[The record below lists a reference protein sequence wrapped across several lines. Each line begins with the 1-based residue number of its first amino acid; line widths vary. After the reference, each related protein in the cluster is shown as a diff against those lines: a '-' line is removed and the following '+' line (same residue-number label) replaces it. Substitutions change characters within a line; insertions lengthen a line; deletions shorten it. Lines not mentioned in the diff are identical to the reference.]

1 LAKVDAIRRAAA
13 IRLRPVLMTSAA
25 TVFGHLMLIFVTG
38 PGAAARNSI
47 GWVLVVGMAIGSVF
61 TLFVVPA
68 FYMLIAK
75 NHQAVVATRGVA
87 HRAEPAPTK

>member
-1 LAKVDAIRRAAA
+1 
-13 IRLRPVLMTSAA
+13 MTSAA

-47 GWVLVVGMAIGSVF
+47 GWVLVVGMAIGTIF

-68 FYMLIAK
+68 FYVLLAK
-75 NHQAVVATRGVA
+75 DHSKATVAQRAAIEPIPVAEVV
-87 HRAEPAPTK
+87 K

>member
-1 LAKVDAIRRAAA
+1 
-13 IRLRPVLMTSAA
+13 MTSAA

-38 PGAAARNSI
+38 PGAASRNSI
-47 GWVLVVGMAIGSVF
+47 GWILVVGMAVGTVF

-75 NHQAVVATRGVA
+75 DHAKVATVPVPA
-87 HRAEPAPTK
+87 QAEPALAK